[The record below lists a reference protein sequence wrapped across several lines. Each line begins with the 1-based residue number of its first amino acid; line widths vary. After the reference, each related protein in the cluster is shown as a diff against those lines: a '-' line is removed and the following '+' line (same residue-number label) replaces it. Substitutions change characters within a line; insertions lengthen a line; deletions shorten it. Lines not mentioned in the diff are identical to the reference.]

1 MDGMKLSRLQILHWL
16 ILWVFFLSL
25 YGDSR
30 EKSSRSPILTFQ
42 TNKRS
47 VQNLESFRPYLRLIA
62 TSSSCTSVTS
72 TEEQSDVCDALS
84 PFPLSG
90 KPPFTGTGGILH
102 SLKDSL
108 LSRISTLFLTLL
120 TLNSLRRIQLG
131 QCLHPSWSKTGLTH
145 RPHYRV
151 AV

>member
-1 MDGMKLSRLQILHWL
+1 MVWNCPDSRFCIDWSCGF
-16 ILWVFFLSL
+16 FFLSL

-102 SLKDSL
+102 SLKNSL

-120 TLNSLRRIQLG
+120 TLNDLTLQREFNFDNVYI
-131 QCLHPSWSKTGLTH
+131 LHGAKLVWHTGHITE
-145 RPHYRV
+145 
-151 AV
+151 